1 MKGRFRG
8 LHARAFVHSTE
19 NLDKVKMAMQNV
31 VGPLELTTLV
41 TDGVHGNPLTVL
53 EANVSDPEEIRR
65 FFTRLDREDL
75 KAILETLDSRVD
87 EGCNLFVKIDKQSAF
102 LGQVRLDRGDDVI
115 SVRIRVAAF
124 PANREVA
131 GKAVSEIVEQ
141 ELAERDK
148 KVAAGP

>member
-8 LHARAFVHSTE
+8 LHARVFVHATE
-19 NLDKVKMAMQNV
+19 DLQKVKIAMANV

-41 TDGVHGNPLTVL
+41 TEGVHGNSLTIL
-53 EANVSDPEEIRR
+53 EANVYDPDVVPR
-65 FFTRLDREDL
+65 FFSKLDREDL
-75 KAILETLDSRVD
+75 QTILRTLDKRVD

-124 PANREVA
+124 PASCDVA
-131 GKAVSEIVEQ
+131 QKIVSEIVEQ
-141 ELAERDK
+141 ELAQRNMQTK
-148 KVAAGP
+148 AGP